1 MARSYNNEKHYIKI
15 KEYLT
20 KKSILLKRE
29 LDYSVLNDYDNMSQT
44 LNKAI
49 LDIKKIKKF
58 DGNTPIY
65 ILTHPEIETIFIY
78 NKKLWDF
85 YYKYN
90 LIDECIN
97 NRILKIEFILCDERV
112 IANIGKIINNK
123 KEIMKYLMKN
133 IPFHSYLNTFIKYL
147 NERINIAEDFSNYFI
162 TEIMNYNI
170 KYKDNDNSHE
180 NIGKDNGSKRKIYKN
195 FYKNFSL
202 NGKDFCAIINDK
214 YKEFSYNKQSF
225 EKIKKL
231 LEDDD
236 DEKDKDK
243 AFNSNLSLNN
253 SNDLELS
260 LVEDDKNSNNEN
272 YCEFLELNQPDDNV
286 KNLMNSQELFKEINK
301 EEYYAG
307 IEKLKDIINRDTMIN
322 LTSKKKAF
330 K

>member
-1 MARSYNNEKHYIKI
+1 MAGSYKNEKYYIKI
-15 KEYLT
+15 KEYFN
-20 KKSILLKRE
+20 KNPILLKRE
-29 LDYSVLNDYDNMSQT
+29 FDYSVLNDYDKMSQA

-49 LDIKKIKKF
+49 LDMKKKEKF

-65 ILTHPEIETIFIY
+65 ILAHPEIQTVFIY

-90 LIDECIN
+90 LIDECIK
-97 NRILKIEFILCDERV
+97 NRILKVEFILCDERV

-133 IPFHSYLNTFIKYL
+133 IPFNSYLNTFIKYL

-162 TEIMNYNI
+162 TELMNYNI

-180 NIGKDNGSKRKIYKN
+180 NIGKDNDSERKINKN
-195 FYKNFSL
+195 FYKHFSL

-214 YKEFSYNKQSF
+214 YKEFSYNKQSL
-225 EKIKKL
+225 EKIKRL

-236 DEKDKDK
+236 EEK
-243 AFNSNLSLNN
+243 ASNSNLSLNN
-253 SNDLELS
+253 SDHLELS
-260 LVEDDKNSNNEN
+260 LIEDDKSSNNEKN
-272 YCEFLELNQPDDNV
+272 CEFLELNPSDDNV
-286 KNLMNSQELFKEINK
+286 KNLMGSQQLFKEINK

-307 IEKLKDIINRDTMIN
+307 IEKLKDIINRDTLLN